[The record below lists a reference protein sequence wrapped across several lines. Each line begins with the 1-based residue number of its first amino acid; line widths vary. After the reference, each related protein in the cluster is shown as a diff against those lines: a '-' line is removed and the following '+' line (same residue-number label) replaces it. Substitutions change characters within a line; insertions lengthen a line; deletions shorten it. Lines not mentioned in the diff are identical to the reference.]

1 MKPISILWAQ
11 RIENGTKNFNDVPA
25 QLKDEVMQKLLE
37 DGYTV
42 DEDGNATRTETTADN
57 Q

>member
-1 MKPISILWAQ
+1 MKPISILWAKKV
-11 RIENGTKNFNDVPA
+11 ENGEKNFNDVPA
-25 QLKDEVMQKLLE
+25 QLKDEVMQKITE

-42 DEDGNATRTETTADN
+42 DEEGKAILN